1 MLHSSYPHSRLHST
15 ITSTNNNL
23 NHDHWITNLH
33 SLLFIVE
40 WSSDGLSDLQSPAL
54 TLSSVSCP
62 PIHHV
67 STRIVL
73 IEWVPINDQSF
84 HQMLGL
90 EPGVELIRSWA
101 YISAP
106 GLIGLT
112 LFLKWLRSALAS
124 SSWSLKSTLIPATAL
139 HIPAFRSHIS
149 HRTHFWAVYTRR
161 WGRQRQLHQL
171 NCYHHSRVKTDLV
184 DSHRHNRP
192 TILHLPDLLV
202 HQVHLVDH
210 PISNH
215 QHLTPCP
222 NSRRT
227 REESTGLALSTH
239 SPINL
244 PATAK
249 KVWRRSQES
258 WRLNSLGLYP
268 SSNQNVSFAARQHV
282 HHPMDS
288 LYRWWV
294 QIWHGLRKYRH
305 LYLGHTML
313 SVVCVALRMQ
323 ISYRIVSRICI
334 IFASDVYLL
343 IYLRRRF

>member
-1 MLHSSYPHSRLHST
+1 MLHSSYPHSHLHST

-139 HIPAFRSHIS
+139 HIPTFRSHIS
-149 HRTHFWAVYTRR
+149 HCTHFWAVYTRR
-161 WGRQRQLHQL
+161 WGRQRRLHQL
-171 NCYHHSRVKTDLV
+171 NCYHHSRVKTRIAIIVQQSFTFPIFSFIKFISWIIRLATT
-184 DSHRHNRP
+184 N
-192 TILHLPDLLV
+192 ILH
-202 HQVHLVDH
+202 H
-210 PISNH
+210 
-215 QHLTPCP
+215 
-222 NSRRT
+222 
-227 REESTGLALSTH
+227 
-239 SPINL
+239 
-244 PATAK
+244 
-249 KVWRRSQES
+249 
-258 WRLNSLGLYP
+258 
-268 SSNQNVSFAARQHV
+268 
-282 HHPMDS
+282 
-288 LYRWWV
+288 V
-294 QIWHGLRKYRH
+294 QIA
-305 LYLGHTML
+305 
-313 SVVCVALRMQ
+313 VALEKRAQ
-323 ISYRIVSRICI
+323 VWLCQHTHRSTSLQQLRRFGDDRWSHDDWTPLVCIRLLTKTCLSQHDNTFIIQWISYIVGEYKFGMAWENTDTCTWAIPS
-334 IFASDVYLL
+334 YL
-343 IYLRRRF
+343 